1 MGYGTK
7 KYLYP
12 LHITVDTVCAY
23 LSIMEF
29 GQLLKGEFHEF
40 LLLSHTTR
48 QFSVLQ
54 SSRTIPHQSISHIL
68 SMNKD

>member
-7 KYLYP
+7 KVLISSPYNGGYRLR
-12 LHITVDTVCAY
+12 L

-29 GQLLKGEFHEF
+29 GQMLKGEFHEF
-40 LLLSHTTR
+40 LLLSRTTR
-48 QFSVLQ
+48 QLSVLQ

-68 SMNKD
+68 SMHKD